1 MSKQYLIDE
10 DTLRE
15 LLCDSHK
22 LAILERDGVDNWS
35 WYMAGYE
42 EYVAECAAM
51 LPWNEG
57 RSAEDMKEQFEDED
71 YYIDNLVDDQIEAFW
86 EENRT
91 LDGKWIITQGKNH
104 ECPFCHD
111 RYYYVYPH
119 CPSCGAKLESEE
131 TE

>member
-10 DTLRE
+10 DTLKE
-15 LLCDSHK
+15 LLYASHK
-22 LAILERDGVDNWS
+22 LEILERDGVDNWS
-35 WYMAGYE
+35 WYMEGRTQYL
-42 EYVAECAAM
+42 AECASM

-57 RSAEDMKEQFEDED
+57 RSDKDLMAQIEEED
-71 YYIDNLVDDQIEAFW
+71 YYIDDLVEDQINAFW
-86 EENRT
+86 EESRT
-91 LDGKWIITQGKNH
+91 LNGKWIITKGKNH

-111 RYYYVYPH
+111 RYHYVYPH